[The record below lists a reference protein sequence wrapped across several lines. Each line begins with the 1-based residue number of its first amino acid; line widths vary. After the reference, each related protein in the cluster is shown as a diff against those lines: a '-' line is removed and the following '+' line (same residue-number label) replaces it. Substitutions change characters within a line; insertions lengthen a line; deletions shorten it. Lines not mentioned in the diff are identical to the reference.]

1 MKWYLK
7 CAERGWIED
16 GIYMWI
22 KEKHEELIP
31 EYENYESWKQYFLL
45 REKCILTDLML
56 KQLCDREI
64 RKLGNINE
72 YLDLEKTK
80 PLDLVA
86 TKDDP
91 LWTRIPI
98 EYWDV
103 SNVTNMEN
111 LFYGATSF
119 NQDIS
124 RWDVS
129 NVTNMSYMFSEAE
142 SFNQDIGNWDV
153 SKVTNM
159 ENMFA
164 EAESFNQDIGNWDVS
179 NVTNMESMFII
190 AESFNQDISRWDV
203 SNVTNMKNMFLRAK
217 KFNQDISSW
226 DVSNVTNMEN
236 MFYGATYMQ

>member
-31 EYENYESWKQYFLL
+31 EYENDESWKQYFLL
-45 REKCILTDLML
+45 REECILTDLML

-129 NVTNMSYMFSEAE
+129 NVTNMSYMFVA
-142 SFNQDIGNWDV
+142 
-153 SKVTNM
+153 T
-159 ENMFA
+159 
-164 EAESFNQDIGNWDVS
+164 
-179 NVTNMESMFII
+179 
-190 AESFNQDISRWDV
+190 SFNQDISRWDV
-203 SNVTNMKNMFLRAK
+203 SNVTNMSYMFSEDRYRITVYGKNLTDEREIIQSTIGGIATRGYWNDPRTVGVELSAK
-217 KFNQDISSW
+217 F
-226 DVSNVTNMEN
+226 
-236 MFYGATYMQ
+236 